1 MHMCSCAM
9 RYGCMQMQQL
19 MCDMSI
25 YTPRCCRLCARCGCT
40 AYMGGPASAV
50 GPAVCLTSPGCLGG
64 ASRGEIT
71 SCTSNM
77 TCGMRLH
84 VSMGAHD
91 SVAFCITYVGER
103 SHRTVGDRG
112 SENVLLCS
120 LITECLGWYTCTYT
134 WDCSFVCCMNYTS
147 AAYPRDVKIN
157 RLQIW
162 VVV

>member
-25 YTPRCCRLCARCGCT
+25 YTPRCGRLCARCGCT
-40 AYMGGPASAV
+40 AYMDGPASAV

-64 ASRGEIT
+64 PSRGEIT

-77 TCGMRLH
+77 TCGMRCH
-84 VSMGAHD
+84 VSMDAHD
-91 SVAFCITYVGER
+91 SVVLGITHVGER

-112 SENVLLCS
+112 SVDVLLCR
-120 LITECLGWYTCTYT
+120 LVAECLGWYTCTYT
-134 WDCSFVCCMNYTS
+134 WDGSFVWCTNYNS
-147 AAYPRDVKIN
+147 AAHPHGVKTD
-157 RLQIW
+157 R
-162 VVV
+162 